1 MDTPAEFVFSFRSPY
16 AWIAAQCV
24 LPGLPAGTPVRWLPF
39 FPLPEFEN
47 FPPPLPA
54 KLRYLVRDVTR
65 LTKFYGLA
73 LKWPSGDDPDW
84 AIPHCAWL
92 HAEAQGRGVPFALAL
107 YAARFSRGE
116 DVADPDVL
124 GRAAEVADLDPD
136 PLRAAARDEA
146 GHAALTER
154 IRGDFEQ
161 RDIFGVPLFI
171 APRGSRFWGHDRI
184 DWAIRAWLISQG
196 KALAGRERPS

>member
-1 MDTPAEFVFSFRSPY
+1 VHAPAEFVFSFRSPY

-24 LPGLPAGTPVRWLPF
+24 LPKLPASVRVRWLPF
-39 FPLPEFEN
+39 FPLPGFDN
-47 FPPPLPA
+47 FRAPLPG
-54 KLRYLVRDVTR
+54 KTRYLVRDVTR
-65 LTKFYGLA
+65 LTKFYDLA

-92 HAEAQGRGVPFALAL
+92 HAQAQGRGVPFALAL

-116 DVADPDVL
+116 DVAHPDVL
-124 GRAAEVADLDPD
+124 GRVAEAAGLDPT
-136 PLRAAARDEA
+136 PLLAAAHDEA
-146 GHAALTER
+146 GQAALTER

-184 DWAIRAWLISQG
+184 DWAIRAGLIS
-196 KALAGRERPS
+196 